1 VSSAASAALETLFRT
16 VREGED
22 AATVRAAVMDLG
34 YRREPQIYP
43 VLLAALNDPNP
54 AVQHAAVV
62 SLGRYGKPEAIEE
75 LVKPKVFRSPHGNI
89 RWAAVAAVG
98 QLGDYRVIDDLMKA
112 VEDPEWIVRTQAVAE
127 LMAKVRD
134 IISRRDVRLAR
145 VLIHMLSLDNEE
157 IVPLAIEGLEELGA
171 ESLPALHDA
180 LHNTS
185 ATIRANAARSL
196 GRMKSAS
203 SIPFLIDLLHD
214 EVIPV
219 RLRAAEA
226 LGLIGNKVAIE
237 PLVLLAQDN
246 VERVREQA
254 VSALVRFGKQS
265 TVPLL
270 NALGREKDKFVQKAL
285 LKCLG
290 LVGDP
295 KAAPGLINYLRS
307 SYFFVR
313 QAAVRALVRFG
324 PSVGRLLLPGLS
336 YNESSI
342 EHFKKDACDKKHPEL
357 QIRAVKAL
365 GGLEDHRAVS
375 LLKELVETGL
385 PDVQE
390 AATAALA
397 QIGCAAW
404 GRCCALKVL
413 AEVGEPALVP
423 LILPSLKDHSA
434 NVRFEAVRA
443 IAKMGGDVALK
454 HLIRIARRDSAGFI
468 REEAM
473 RALRR
478 VGQGQPEVLAA
489 ALHGLKDSS
498 REVRSRSARLL
509 GNYQDPKSILPLLA
523 AMADSH
529 WSVRENAE
537 NALLNFGRDA
547 VPSLLEALGSRSWTM
562 RFRAARLLGEIGD
575 ERGVP
580 PLVSILARRGERR
593 DVRDIAAAS
602 LRKLEAA
609 TTVLDLS
616 KHRS

>member
-1 VSSAASAALETLFRT
+1 MTTAALENLFRT

-22 AATVRAAVMDLG
+22 ASTVRAAIMDLG
-34 YRREPQIYP
+34 YLRNPKVYP
-43 VLLAALNDPNP
+43 VLLAALDDPNP

-75 LVKPKVFRSPHGNI
+75 LVKPKIFRSVHVNI

-134 IISRRDVRLAR
+134 IIARRDVRLAR

-157 IVPLAIEGLEELGA
+157 IVPLAIEGLQEMGA
-171 ESLPALHDA
+171 ETLPSLHEA

-185 ATIRANAARSL
+185 ATIRANAARAL
-196 GRMKSAS
+196 GRMRAAS
-203 SIPFLIDLLHD
+203 SAPYLIDLLHD
-214 EVIPV
+214 DEISV
-219 RLRAAEA
+219 RCRAAEA
-226 LGLIGNKVAIE
+226 LGLIGNKIAIE
-237 PLVLLAQDN
+237 PLVLAIQDN
-246 VERVREQA
+246 VEKVRERA
-254 VSALVRFGKQS
+254 VVALVHFGKQA
-265 TVPLL
+265 TIPLL
-270 NALGREKDKFVQKAL
+270 NALGRERDKFVQKAF

-295 KAAPGLINYLRS
+295 KAAPALIGYLRS
-307 SYFFVR
+307 SYFVVR
-313 QAAVRALVRFG
+313 QAAVRALGRFG
-324 PSVGRLLLPGLS
+324 PMVGRLLLPGLS
-336 YNESSI
+336 YNRSAI
-342 EHFKKDACDKKHPEL
+342 DHFKRDACDKMHPEL
-357 QIRAVKAL
+357 QIRAIKAL
-365 GGLEDHRAVS
+365 GGLEDHRAVL
-375 LLKELVETGL
+375 LLKEIVETGL

-413 AEVGEPALVP
+413 EEIGEPDLVP
-423 LILPSLKDHSA
+423 LIVPSLQDNSA
-434 NVRFEAVRA
+434 NARFEAVRA
-443 IAKMGGDVALK
+443 IARMGGEIALK
-454 HLIRIARRDSAGFI
+454 HLVRIARKDCRPFI
-468 REEAM
+468 RGEAM
-473 RALRR
+473 RALRTM
-478 VGQGQPEVLAA
+478 VKGQPEILKA

-498 REVRSRSARLL
+498 VEVRARSARLL
-509 GNYQDPKSILPLLA
+509 GNYQDPRSIVPLLR

-547 VPSLLEALGSRSWTM
+547 VPPLVDALRSRSWTM

-575 ERGVP
+575 KRGSG
-580 PLVSILARRGERR
+580 PLRQALDRPRERR
-593 DVRDIAAAS
+593 KVKDVAAAS
-602 LRKLEAA
+602 LRRLGEAK
-609 TTVLDLS
+609 S
-616 KHRS
+616 S